1 MPDYLSPGVY
11 IEELPPALRAIEG
24 VSTSIAGFVGV
35 AERGPVAGF
44 APPPAVP
51 GSPQAP
57 SSSLVTSFADF
68 TRQFGA
74 PLPLPDPNNNA
85 YLAYAVK
92 GFFDNGGSA
101 CYVSRVVSSGAVEGA
116 ALATYSS
123 VKVNNGTVL
132 RLARATNTADTTLYL
147 NSLRQI
153 TADPTGAT
161 QNLTL
166 IHRADGSSRQLN
178 VTSYDARA
186 KTVTL
191 SAAINE
197 KLSVTDIYLVPVT
210 VPPSPLG
217 SNGPT
222 FLARNPGSW
231 GDDISILITPSD
243 RPAVGVSTAG
253 TAAAQQI
260 TVQNT
265 ASFYIGA
272 IIEIDRVDGA
282 GHPTAPNS
290 RSYHE
295 VTALLPGGVVQL
307 GAQVGADY
315 AATSLVRV
323 VEIDVS
329 ISDPT
334 AIVATSETY
343 AGLSW
348 NSNAGSRYYAAVINA
363 NSNLA
368 FVQPDA
374 NESAA
379 IASQPT
385 TVDGFATSP
394 AAAWQ
399 ATRSLRAIVNRA
411 ATAATGVVNAINA
424 LTGQA
429 FPLVAPNALLTA
441 LTAAEQEATNAA
453 AAVTAATTSAGA
465 RAVAAQAT
473 AAAVAAQ
480 NAAAAAG
487 AGGGGAPAVAA
498 ALIAAEAAQT
508 AANAA
513 NAAFVGVPSAG
524 TPGNDGA
531 TPVADDYVG
540 LDNGPGART
549 GIAALTEV
557 ENISIIAA
565 PGQTSVEVQAALI
578 DQCELLHYR
587 FAVLDGKQYLN
598 GLQVND
604 VLAQRDNYDSSY
616 AALYVP
622 WLQITLN
629 GQNVFIPPSGHVVGI
644 YAGTDNARGVWKA
657 PANVVVQ
664 NITGLQSYIVTG
676 EQDILNPA
684 GVNCIRRFDTL
695 GTRVWGARTISSDDS
710 LMYVNV
716 RRTLIFLE
724 ASIDYGTQWVVFEPN
739 NPDTWGRV
747 TDSVTAFLMT
757 QWTNGALFGVKP
769 TDSFFVRCDLTTM
782 TADDIQNGRLICL
795 IGVAIVR
802 PAEFVIFRI
811 EQITG
816 LPTQ

>member
-24 VSTSIAGFVGV
+24 VSTSTAGFVGV
-35 AERGPVAGF
+35 AERGPVSGF
-44 APPPAVP
+44 PPPQGLP
-51 GSPQAP
+51 TPIPAP
-57 SSSLVTSFADF
+57 APVLVTSFADF
-68 TRQFGA
+68 TRQFGK
-74 PLPLPDPNNNA
+74 PLPLPDPNNNN

-92 GFFDNGGSA
+92 GFFDNGGSR
-101 CYVSRVVSSGAVEGA
+101 CYISRVVSSGAVQGA

-132 RLARATNTADTTLYL
+132 RLARATNAADTTLYL

-153 TADPTGAT
+153 SADTAGAT

-166 IHRADGSSRQLN
+166 VHRADGTSRQLN

-231 GDDISILITPSD
+231 GDAISILIAPSD
-243 RPAVGVSTAG
+243 RPAVAVSAAG

-307 GAQVGADY
+307 RAQVGADY
-315 AATSLVRV
+315 AVTVLVRV

-334 AIVATSETY
+334 ATVATSETY
-343 AGLSW
+343 SGLSW
-348 NSNAGSRYYAAVINA
+348 SNNASSRYYAAVINA

-374 NESAA
+374 NKSPA
-379 IASQPT
+379 IGSQPT

-394 AAAWQ
+394 AAASQ

-411 ATAATGVVNAINA
+411 ANAATGVVNAINA

-453 AAVTAATTSAGA
+453 AALTAATTSAGA

-473 AAAVAAQ
+473 AAAGAAQ
-480 NAAAAAG
+480 NAATAAG

-498 ALIAAEAAQT
+498 ALTAAEAAQT

-524 TPGNDGA
+524 TLGDDGA

-540 LDNGPGART
+540 VDNGPGART

-557 ENISIIAA
+557 ESISIIAA
-565 PGQTSVEVQAALI
+565 PGQVSVTVQAALI

-604 VLAQRDNYDSSY
+604 VLAQRDN
-616 AALYVP
+616 
-622 WLQITLN
+622 
-629 GQNVFIPPSGHVVGI
+629 
-644 YAGTDNARGVWKA
+644 
-657 PANVVVQ
+657 
-664 NITGLQSYIVTG
+664 
-676 EQDILNPA
+676 
-684 GVNCIRRFDTL
+684 
-695 GTRVWGARTISSDDS
+695 
-710 LMYVNV
+710 
-716 RRTLIFLE
+716 
-724 ASIDYGTQWVVFEPN
+724 
-739 NPDTWGRV
+739 
-747 TDSVTAFLMT
+747 
-757 QWTNGALFGVKP
+757 
-769 TDSFFVRCDLTTM
+769 
-782 TADDIQNGRLICL
+782 
-795 IGVAIVR
+795 
-802 PAEFVIFRI
+802 
-811 EQITG
+811 
-816 LPTQ
+816 